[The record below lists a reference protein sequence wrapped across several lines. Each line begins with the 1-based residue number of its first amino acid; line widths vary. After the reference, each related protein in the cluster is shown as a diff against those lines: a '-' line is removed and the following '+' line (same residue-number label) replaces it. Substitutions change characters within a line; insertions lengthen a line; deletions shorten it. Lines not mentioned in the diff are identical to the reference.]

1 MKVILLSDVKKV
13 GKKGEIVEVADGY
26 GRNFLIA
33 NKLAVLATAGSQK
46 KLDELKE
53 QERLN
58 EKELEKQA
66 RETAEKLE
74 KIMLEFH
81 VKSGKEGRMFGS
93 VSTKQIVEELARKH
107 NIRVD
112 KRKILD
118 TAPITSL
125 GVTKV
130 RIELYHG
137 VIGTISVHCKSNA

>member
-13 GKKGEIVEVADGY
+13 GKKGEMVDVADGY

-33 NKLAVLATAGSQK
+33 NKLAVQATAGSQK
-46 KLDELKE
+46 RLDEEKH
-53 QERLN
+53 QQMLN

-66 RETAEKLE
+66 RILAEKLE
-74 KIMLEFH
+74 TLMLEFR

-93 VSTKQIVEELARKH
+93 VSTKQIAEELNKKYG
-107 NIRVD
+107 IQID

-118 TAPITSL
+118 TSPITSL

-130 RIELYHG
+130 RVELYRN
-137 VIGTISVHCKSNA
+137 VIGTINVHCKEL